1 MEMIWWIP
9 PVIISARALPSTF
22 PLFATEGSGT
32 KSYLGSVVVT
42 IDQCDDADHHCD
54 DDDDHC
60 DDDDDYVDKEQG
72 NLVITYLPR

>member
-1 MEMIWWIP
+1 M
-9 PVIISARALPSTF
+9 IISARALPSTF

-42 IDQCDDADHHCD
+42 IDHCDDADHHCDDTDHHCD